1 MKLPTD
7 AELNSLPND
16 GGDHFN
22 RLVFENSLYL
32 RQHAHQAIQ
41 WYPWGQAAF
50 ELAKITNKLLF
61 LSIGYSSAHWCHVM
75 RDTTFSHPD
84 VI

>member
-32 RQHAHQAIQ
+32 RQHAL
-41 WYPWGQAAF
+41 PGNTMVS
-50 ELAKITNKLLF
+50 LGTG
-61 LSIGYSSAHWCHVM
+61 SV
-75 RDTTFSHPD
+75 
-84 VI
+84 

>member
-1 MKLPTD
+1 MPTD

-32 RQHAHQAIQ
+32 RQHAQQAIQ

-50 ELAKITNKLLF
+50 ELAKITNKLIFCQLVI
-61 LSIGYSSAHWCHVM
+61 LRHWCHVM

-84 VI
+84 VAKNE